1 MRSALQP
8 ALFFSFSAS
17 FGSIIVLVKK
27 LSAEDKF
34 RQMTETPI
42 RRLVTTLAVPTVISN
57 LISTLY
63 NAADTFF
70 VGQIST
76 SASAAVGVALSLQAV
91 IQAIGF
97 FFGQG
102 SGNNISRQL
111 GAHHEKTA
119 EQLASTGFFSSFF
132 LSILIMV
139 VGIIFLEPLSIFLG
153 SSETILPYAMDYM
166 FWILIASPFMA
177 SSFVLNNQL
186 RFEGNSFYSMI
197 GLTTGGI
204 LNLVLD
210 PLLIFGF
217 GMGIAGA
224 AIATAISQMVSF
236 TILFILSERIGTVR
250 IRFRSFRPTRK
261 MLGMIANGG
270 LPSLCRQS
278 VTSVA
283 MISLNNAALPY
294 GDAAIAAM
302 AIVNKIG
309 NFTNSILIGIGQGF
323 QPVCGYNYGAGC
335 YKRVREAFWFCL
347 KSMTALLAV
356 LAVVEFIWATPIV
369 GFFRKGDPEVIEIG
383 DIALRLRCFTLI
395 FSSWITMSNMLLQTT
410 GKMWRASILGFARQG
425 LILIPIVWLL
435 PPFIGIWGIQIAQP
449 LADLIT
455 FIMAVPMT
463 LGVIR
468 KMNEDVRKDIS

>member
-1 MRSALQP
+1 M
-8 ALFFSFSAS
+8 
-17 FGSIIVLVKK
+17 KK
-27 LSAEDKF
+27 ETAEDRF
-34 RQMTETPI
+34 RKMTETPV
-42 RRLVTTLAVPTVISN
+42 RRLIISLSVPTVISN
-57 LISTLY
+57 LVSTLY

-102 SGNNISRQL
+102 SGNNMSRQL
-111 GAHHEKTA
+111 GSHHEDTA
-119 EQLASTGFFSSFF
+119 EVLASTGFFSSLI
-132 LSILIMV
+132 LSVLV
-139 VGIIFLEPLSIFLG
+139 TVLGLIFLRPLSIFLG
-153 SSETILPYAMDYM
+153 SSETILPYAMDYI

-210 PLLIFGF
+210 PLFIFVF
-217 GMGIAGA
+217 HMGISGA
-224 AIATAISQMVSF
+224 ALATAISQFVSF
-236 TILFILSERIGTVR
+236 VILFVLTQKIGTVK
-250 IRFRSFRPTRK
+250 IRFSSFKPSLK
-261 MLGMIANGG
+261 ILGMITNGG

-278 VTSVA
+278 VASVA
-283 MISLNNAALPY
+283 MIALNNAALPF

-309 NFTNSILIGIGQGF
+309 NFTNSVLLGVGQGY
-323 QPVCGYNYGAGC
+323 QPVCGYNYGAGL
-335 YKRVREAFWFCL
+335 YKRVKDGFWFCVKL
-347 KSMTALLAV
+347 MSIVLLV
-356 LAVVEFIWATPIV
+356 LALVEYVWASPIV

-383 DIALRLRCFTLI
+383 DIALRLRCFTLV
-395 FSSWITMSNMLLQTT
+395 FSAWITISNMLLQTT

-425 LILIPIVWLL
+425 IILIPVVWIL
-435 PPFIGIWGIQIAQP
+435 PPLIGIWGIQIAQP

-455 FIMAVPMT
+455 FLMSVPMT
-463 LGVIR
+463 MGVIR
-468 KMNEDVRKDIS
+468 AMNEGVRKEELKA